1 VLLLAIL
8 ALISAPYLAIG
19 FIMLAY
25 GRKQTLRKDYS
36 HRPTVTVFVPTYNEE
51 KNIGRKLDNLLTQT
65 YPISE
70 TRIYDSSTDNTARL
84 VREYEEKH
92 PSIKL
97 ITVPEDMTMA
107 QILNRALREAK
118 GEIVVKTDCDSLAKS
133 RDALKELVADFAD
146 PRVGGVT
153 GVCVAERGLEKYF
166 RALLTRLQVAESNID
181 SVIIAHASS
190 LLAFRKSAATPV
202 SPDSMADDT
211 EEFVLIR
218 RKGYRTIV
226 DAQVTSQEEQPRTFS
241 ERRTQKD
248 RRAQGIARALIQNRG
263 ILFRP
268 RYNGYGL
275 IVYPAN
281 LFLLAISPILL
292 IAGATLFVSYVLAAS
307 SPPLLLATATTLALV
322 FAMARGFLLA
332 AVDAQISGLVATAR
346 LTLGMNRAKW
356 GRIR

>member
-1 VLLLAIL
+1 VLLPTLL
-8 ALISAPYLAIG
+8 ALISAPYLVIG
-19 FIMLAY
+19 ILMLVY

-36 HRPTVTVFVPTYNEE
+36 YRRTVTVFVPTYNEE
-51 KNIGRKLDNLLTQT
+51 KYIARKLGNLLAQT

-70 TRIYDSSTDNTARL
+70 ILIYDCSTDNTAKL
-84 VREYEEKH
+84 VRETQERH
-92 PSIKL
+92 PSIRL
-97 ITVPEDMTMA
+97 VTVPEEMTMA

-118 GEIVVKTDCDSLAKS
+118 GEIVVKTDCDSLAES

-153 GVCVAERGLEKYF
+153 GVCVAQRGLEKHF
-166 RALLTRLQVAESNID
+166 RALLTRLQIAESNID

-190 LLAFRKSAATPV
+190 LLAFRRSAATPV

-226 DAQVTSQEEQPRTFS
+226 DAQVISQEEQPRTFS

-248 RRAQGIARALIQNRG
+248 RRAQGIARALIQNIG

-268 RYNGYGL
+268 RYKGYGFV
-275 IVYPAN
+275 VYPAN
-281 LFLLAISPILL
+281 LFLLAVSPLL
-292 IAGATLFVSYVLAAS
+292 LMVGAALFVCYLLLAS
-307 SPPLLLATATTLALV
+307 SPLLLLGTAAASMLI
-322 FAMARGFLLA
+322 FAMARGVVFA
-332 AVDAQISGLVATAR
+332 AVDAQVSGLIATAR
-346 LTLGMNRAKW
+346 LAFGMNQAKW
-356 GRIR
+356 QRIR

>member
-166 RALLTRLQVAESNID
+166 RALLTRLQVAES
-181 SVIIAHASS
+181 
-190 LLAFRKSAATPV
+190 T
-202 SPDSMADDT
+202 
-211 EEFVLIR
+211 
-218 RKGYRTIV
+218 
-226 DAQVTSQEEQPRTFS
+226 
-241 ERRTQKD
+241 
-248 RRAQGIARALIQNRG
+248 
-263 ILFRP
+263 
-268 RYNGYGL
+268 
-275 IVYPAN
+275 
-281 LFLLAISPILL
+281 
-292 IAGATLFVSYVLAAS
+292 
-307 SPPLLLATATTLALV
+307 
-322 FAMARGFLLA
+322 
-332 AVDAQISGLVATAR
+332 
-346 LTLGMNRAKW
+346 
-356 GRIR
+356 